1 MKLTNIQT
9 NSDHLFENVATV
21 KTSVDD
27 VLKANAAISD
37 SITDLSAV
45 SQQVAAST
53 GSTLSISATNMDALH
68 RLNESLNA
76 IETISQK
83 MFALIESSDD
93 LNDSADDTTDAQ
105 TSETNETVSE

>member
-1 MKLTNIQT
+1 
-9 NSDHLFENVATV
+9 
-21 KTSVDD
+21 
-27 VLKANAAISD
+27 
-37 SITDLSAV
+37 
-45 SQQVAAST
+45 
-53 GSTLSISATNMDALH
+53 MDALH